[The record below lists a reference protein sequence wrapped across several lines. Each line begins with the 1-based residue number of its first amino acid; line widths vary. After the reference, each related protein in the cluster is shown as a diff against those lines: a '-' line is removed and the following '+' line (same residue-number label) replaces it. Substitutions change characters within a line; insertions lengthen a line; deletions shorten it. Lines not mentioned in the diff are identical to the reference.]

1 MIRGENA
8 LKKRRERIFRKRERA
23 VIHGERKTGG
33 ALHGVR
39 GFPGGQ
45 RIRAAEKTRAAVHV
59 PRGVHRRG
67 SGLRRRF
74 GGCFRR
80 WPGRSRRRSR
90 RAEKPDAG
98 AEERERRK
106 QRNNERCAQSDEPD
120 VFFPAFHRLFRFVY
134 LDHGMPP
141 KKCAKDAQKMSGA
154 RSAAHKA
161 SQSLLPQA
169 HGNSLR
175 QYVRRRK
182 NLSARK
188 RPCDEAGGLI
198 TADGRREPCKGSR
211 FLHPKRRTALRRC
224 ARSR

>member
-182 NLSARK
+182 KLSARK
-188 RPCDEAGGLI
+188 RSCDEAG
-198 TADGRREPCKGSR
+198 CV
-211 FLHPKRRTALRRC
+211 
-224 ARSR
+224 